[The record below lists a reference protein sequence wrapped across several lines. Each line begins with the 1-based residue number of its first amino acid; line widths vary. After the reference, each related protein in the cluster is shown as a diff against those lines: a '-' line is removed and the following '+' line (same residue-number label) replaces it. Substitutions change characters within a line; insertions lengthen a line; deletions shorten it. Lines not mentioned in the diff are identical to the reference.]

1 MPIADLFHPQAATI
15 DRGHARTLMR
25 IVAVIAFALLTAL
38 AAQIR
43 VPLPGT
49 PVPMTLQTLVVLLSG
64 LTLGP
69 WLGSASM
76 AFYLLLGMTGT
87 PVFAD
92 AVWKD
97 GIFFGATGGYLLG
110 FVLSQ
115 PAVGL
120 IARLRPTKSV
130 WPTAILAAVTGHAI
144 IFACGLIWLSAWL
157 DIGLTRTLAL
167 GLWPFTIGML
177 LKTGLAAGLGGVCA
191 PVARWLQA
199 KS

>member
-1 MPIADLFHPQAATI
+1 
-15 DRGHARTLMR
+15 MR
-25 IVAVIAFALLTAL
+25 IVAVVAFALLTAL
-38 AAQIR
+38 AAQIK

-76 AFYLLLGMTGT
+76 AFYLLLGMAGT

-92 AVWKD
+92 TV
-97 GIFFGATGGYLLG
+97 GGNGMFFGATGGYLIG
-110 FVLSQ
+110 FLLSQ

-120 IARLRPTKSV
+120 IARLRPAKSV
-130 WPTAILAAVTGHAI
+130 WPTAILATFTGHAI

-157 DIGLTRTLAL
+157 DIGLARTLEL
-167 GLWPFTIGML
+167 GLWPFMIGML
-177 LKTGLAAGLGGVCA
+177 LKTGLATGLGGVCA
-191 PVARWLQA
+191 PVARWLQGGR
-199 KS
+199 